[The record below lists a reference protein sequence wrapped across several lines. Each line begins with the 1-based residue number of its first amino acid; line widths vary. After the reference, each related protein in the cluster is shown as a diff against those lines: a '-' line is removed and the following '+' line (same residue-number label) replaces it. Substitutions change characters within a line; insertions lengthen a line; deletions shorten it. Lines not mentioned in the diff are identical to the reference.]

1 MEQVIR
7 WTAIGLIS
15 IGITLT
21 ILFSQHEQTD
31 SASFVHITG
40 TITQLTQKNNVA
52 IVIIQP
58 SPPVPVIIFGN
69 PALMQGN
76 RVSITAKAQDYKGRL
91 ELVAQEVS
99 NE

>member
-1 MEQVIR
+1 MEQAIR
-7 WTAIGLIS
+7 WAAIGLIL

-21 ILFSQHEQTD
+21 ILFSQQEQTD

-52 IVIIQP
+52 IAVIQP
-58 SPPVPVIIFGN
+58 SPSVPVIIFGT
-69 PALMQGN
+69 PTLTQGSN
-76 RVSITAKAQDYKGRL
+76 VSITAKAQDYKGRL